1 MEDYY
6 IDEIPII
13 MQEYSELSKIKDG
26 DTVEEIVNAEDF

>member
-13 MQEYSELSKIKDG
+13 MQEYVNLNNIQNEDG
-26 DTVEEIVNAEDF
+26 QIVSADNF